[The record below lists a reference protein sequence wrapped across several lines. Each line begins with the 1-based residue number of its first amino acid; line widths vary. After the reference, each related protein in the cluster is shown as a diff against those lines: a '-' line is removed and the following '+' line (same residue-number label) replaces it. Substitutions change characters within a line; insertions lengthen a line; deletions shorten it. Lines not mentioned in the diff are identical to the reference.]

1 LLDFF
6 LQLLVVFNAPLALL
20 GSLFT
25 DVLRGGL
32 TIDPSD
38 PSVVLRLRGLRV
50 GALPILNRFIERM
63 GLEEQLT
70 LALKSRGYADA
81 LLALLKNIV
90 VDRNAL
96 YAVGEWVALYDV
108 GLVAQGKVGDDKLGR
123 ALDRLFAADR
133 ATLQTRIVLAVM
145 NGFDL
150 TMERIHNDTTSV
162 MVRGAYDGQNPKAV
176 QLKRGHSKERR
187 PDLKQLV
194 YSLCVTNDGAVPVH
208 FKAYDGNQTDD
219 GIHLETWNRLRT
231 LLQHPQ
237 FIYVATASCAQ
248 RRTCARS
255 TAHVGSVSP
264 LFPRTVPKWQP
275 LPRPCLLAMC
285 AGRRS
290 CASARTGTKSLRR
303 YRMRC
308 GSLSSAGGIYR
319 LLVPIEPEEKA
330 RRARSRGADRAHDRA
345 AGEPGSQ
352 AHAGPKTDAAIRKRV
367 DEVIAQHGAEEWV
380 TVEIKWDAVE
390 KFKAITR
397 GKPTADTIFRRI
409 IQQVPRL
416 HVGTDA
422 ANIARSA
429 AMDGIFPLT
438 TNTKEKPVDVF
449 KIYKY
454 QPRIEKR
461 HALLK
466 STLEVAP
473 IWLKKNTRIEA
484 LMFLEFL
491 GQVVAAL
498 IERELRKKM
507 VENNID
513 LLCSLPEGRPSKTP
527 TIDQVLRL
535 FENQNKHAL
544 YEGNRL

>member
-1 LLDFF
+1 M
-6 LQLLVVFNAPLALL
+6 QEE
-20 GSLFT
+20 
-25 DVLRGGL
+25 R
-32 TIDPSD
+32 
-38 PSVVLRLRGLRV
+38 LRLRGLRV

-63 GLEEQLT
+63 GLEEELT
-70 LALKSRGYADA
+70 LALKNRGYADA

-162 MVRGAYDGQNPKAV
+162 MARGAYDGQNPKAI

-231 LLQHPQ
+231 LLQHPH
-237 FIYVATASCAQ
+237 FIYVADCKLCTEKNL
-248 RRTCARS
+248 RTIDGERGFFV
-255 TAHVGSVSP
+255 TV
-264 LFPRTVPKWQP
+264 VPKT
-275 LPRPCLLAMC
+275 RFEVGVFTDAVLAGDVRWEEILRKRADRDEKAFDVIEC
-285 AGRRS
+285 AVGPYHLREGFVLHWYRSSQKKKRDENDRNERIERAIGRLD
-290 CASARTGTKSLRR
+290 ALDLRR
-303 YRMRC
+303 MR
-308 GSLSSAGGIYR
+308 
-319 LLVPIEPEEKA
+319 
-330 RRARSRGADRAHDRA
+330 
-345 AGEPGSQ
+345 
-352 AHAGPKTDAAIRKRV
+352 GPKTDPAIRSRV

-409 IQQVPRL
+409 IHRVPRL
-416 HVGTDA
+416 HVSTDA

-438 TNTKEKPVDVF
+438 TNTKEKPVEVF

-491 GQVVAAL
+491 GQMVAAL
-498 IERELRKKM
+498 IERALRQKM
-507 VENNID
+507 VEKKIA
-513 LLCSLPEGRPSKTP
+513 LLCSLPEGRPSKAP
-527 TIDQVLRL
+527 TIEQVLRL
-535 FENQNKHAL
+535 FEHQTKHAL
-544 YEGNRL
+544 YEGDRLVKQFADPLTPVQSQILHLLAIPATIYGPGK

>member
-1 LLDFF
+1 M
-6 LQLLVVFNAPLALL
+6 QEE
-20 GSLFT
+20 
-25 DVLRGGL
+25 R
-32 TIDPSD
+32 
-38 PSVVLRLRGLRV
+38 LRLRGLRV

-63 GLEEQLT
+63 GLEEELT
-70 LALKSRGYADA
+70 LALKNRGYADA

-96 YAVGEWVALYDV
+96 YAVGEWVALYDA
-108 GLVAQGKVGDDKLGR
+108 GLVAHSRIGDDRLGR

-162 MVRGAYDGQNPKAV
+162 MVRGAYDAQNPKAV

-231 LLQHPQ
+231 LLQHPG
-237 FIYVATASCAQ
+237 FIYVADCKLCTEKNL
-248 RRTCARS
+248 RTIDGERGFFV
-255 TAHVGSVSP
+255 TV
-264 LFPRTVPKWQP
+264 VPKNRSEVAAFTEAVIAGDVRWEEI
-275 LPRPCLLAMC
+275 LRKRADRDKKIFDVIEC
-285 AGRRS
+285 AVGPYHLREGFILYWYRS
-290 CASARTGTKSLRR
+290 SQKKKRDAKDRDERIERTIERLESLDLRR
-303 YRMRC
+303 MR
-308 GSLSSAGGIYR
+308 
-319 LLVPIEPEEKA
+319 
-330 RRARSRGADRAHDRA
+330 
-345 AGEPGSQ
+345 
-352 AHAGPKTDAAIRKRV
+352 GPKTDAAIRKRV

-380 TVEIKWDAVE
+380 TVEIKWDTVE

-438 TNTKEKPVDVF
+438 TNTKEKPVEVF

-466 STLEVAP
+466 STLEAAP

-491 GQVVAAL
+491 GQMVAAL
-498 IERELRKKM
+498 IERELRQKM

-527 TIDQVLRL
+527 TIEQVLRL

-544 YEGNRL
+544 YEGDRLIRQFADPLTPVQSQILQLLSIPTAIYGPGK